1 VRGHREGLCLAPR
14 SQAWLTDGHWY
25 ITYGPVPIAGRTP
38 AYPTPTGTFH
48 VLSKDATYHS
58 TEFHNAPMPYSGFFY
73 PGDAFHADNVHQK
86 SHGCI
91 HLTMTDAKI
100 FSPCSTSVT
109 GCRFGPEGSNKLI
122 HFGWVGNGR
131 AVPARTWWRAL
142 AAESRSPPT
151 CRQRCGCRPARA
163 RSAAGRPSR
172 NREICSQR
180 CMPPWPSMANL
191 SRSFMGSSVHAR
203 LTRQAR
209 VFPPVGWR
217 AALIWLWSALRAAT

>member
-91 HLTMTDAKI
+91 HLTMTDARI

-142 AAESRSPPT
+142 AAESDLRPPVDSDVGADL
-151 CRQRCGCRPARA
+151 RGRDPRPDGLLGTG
-163 RSAAGRPSR
+163 RSAPSGACHR
-172 NREICSQR
+172 GHR
-180 CMPPWPSMANL
+180 WP
-191 SRSFMGSSVHAR
+191 
-203 LTRQAR
+203 T
-209 VFPPVGWR
+209 
-217 AALIWLWSALRAAT
+217 